1 MNMTDALRDAL
12 LPWYEEKKRDGSMK
26 PHERIPGGYT
36 NNEPPPDGIQMDKI
50 NLDRFPRTHATIVRE
65 MREILQWWT
74 GLELVHTS
82 TFGVRVYRRGSML
95 IDHVDRMDTHLASA
109 VLQIAQSVDDDGGW
123 PLEVLL
129 PNGEVGE
136 VFLLP
141 GQLVLYEGAW
151 LRHGRPMRLKGDE
164 FANVFSHFK
173 PLDWDGPKGD
183 GRTRY
188 HGVPPDRSTTLGDM
202 GITRSNHFEEKAKA
216 AARAAEGKAL
226 HEEL

>member
-1 MNMTDALRDAL
+1 M
-12 LPWYEEKKRDGSMK
+12 YEEKKRDGSMK

-50 NLDRFPRTHATIVRE
+50 NLDRFLAHARDDRARDARDPAVVDRA
-65 MREILQWWT
+65 RAR
-74 GLELVHTS
+74 VHEHVPACAS
-82 TFGVRVYRRGSML
+82 ARHAL
-95 IDHVDRMDTHLASA
+95 DHVDRMDTHPASA
-109 VLQIAQSVDDDGGW
+109 ADRAERRRRRLAARGAAA
-123 PLEVLL
+123 
-129 PNGEVGE
+129 NGEVGE

-216 AARAAEGKAL
+216 AAHAAEGKAL

>member
-1 MNMTDALRDAL
+1 
-12 LPWYEEKKRDGSMK
+12 
-26 PHERIPGGYT
+26 
-36 NNEPPPDGIQMDKI
+36 
-50 NLDRFPRTHATIVRE
+50 
-65 MREILQWWT
+65 
-74 GLELVHTS
+74 
-82 TFGVRVYRRGSML
+82 
-95 IDHVDRMDTHLASA
+95 
-109 VLQIAQSVDDDGGW
+109 
-123 PLEVLL
+123 
-129 PNGEVGE
+129 
-136 VFLLP
+136 
-141 GQLVLYEGAW
+141 
-151 LRHGRPMRLKGDE
+151 MRLKGDE

>member
-1 MNMTDALRDAL
+1 MCAVAARRARGQIPRIPQLTAPPSRGYLKMNMTDALRDAL

-95 IDHVDRMDTHLASA
+95 IPSA
-109 VLQIAQSVDDDGGW
+109 IA
-123 PLEVLL
+123 LI
-129 PNGEVGE
+129 
-136 VFLLP
+136 
-141 GQLVLYEGAW
+141 
-151 LRHGRPMRLKGDE
+151 
-164 FANVFSHFK
+164 FSSRCFF
-173 PLDWDGPKGD
+173 
-183 GRTRY
+183 T
-188 HGVPPDRSTTLGDM
+188 S
-202 GITRSNHFEEKAKA
+202 
-216 AARAAEGKAL
+216 
-226 HEEL
+226 